1 MLPLFLARKAC
12 ADRADHPDPP
22 MKYVSWA
29 LRILLFLLLLGFAL
43 KNAAPVT
50 VSFYLG
56 NQWEASLALVLL
68 VSFGAGAVAGVLAC
82 LSFFYR
88 QRREI
93 LRLRKELRAKPV
105 APEDA
110 R

>member
-1 MLPLFLARKAC
+1 
-12 ADRADHPDPP
+12 

-29 LRILLFLLLLGFAL
+29 LRILLFLLLLGFVL
-43 KNAAPVT
+43 KNTAPVT
-50 VSFYLG
+50 VHFYLG
-56 NQWEASLALVLL
+56 SQWQASLALVLL
-68 VSFGAGAVAGVLAC
+68 VCFAVGAAAGVLAG
-82 LSFFYR
+82 LTYVYR

-93 LRLRKELRAKPV
+93 LRLRKELRAKPG